1 MMFIVLTERRHIFHT
16 GTGAVSEHFP
26 AILVD
31 LLEELAQINAH
42 RTNGDAGT
50 AINTASD
57 HVIQTHELK
66 HLSIGLIFAN
76 AHPLRLTL
84 FHKTSRA
91 VAGRTSL
98 TAGVAAHALFH
109 FFGKIGPTLFH

>member
-42 RTNGDAGT
+42 RTNGNAGT

-57 HVIQTHELK
+57 HVIQTHKLK
-66 HLSIGLIFAN
+66 YLCIGFVFSN

-84 FHKTSRA
+84 FHKTSRT
-91 VAGRTSL
+91 VTGRTGL
-98 TAGVAAHALFH
+98 TASIATVSYTHLRAHE
-109 FFGKIGPTLFH
+109 